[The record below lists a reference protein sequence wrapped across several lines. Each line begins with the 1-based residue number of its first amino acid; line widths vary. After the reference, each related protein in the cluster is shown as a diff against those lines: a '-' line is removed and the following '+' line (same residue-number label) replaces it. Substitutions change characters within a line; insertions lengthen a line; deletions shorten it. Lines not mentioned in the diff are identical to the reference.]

1 MSVRVLFKWVE
12 VEESGFVGDGVLA
25 ILPLSAKNLAHDTS
39 EAETCC
45 LMYQFYPTNIL
56 NKFYPFLLGESKT
69 MGSLRLIFI
78 LSLRQS

>member
-39 EAETCC
+39 EAETPLQHFC
-45 LMYQFYPTNIL
+45 QR
-56 NKFYPFLLGESKT
+56 SKD
-69 MGSLRLIFI
+69 RVKD
-78 LSLRQS
+78 LSRVA